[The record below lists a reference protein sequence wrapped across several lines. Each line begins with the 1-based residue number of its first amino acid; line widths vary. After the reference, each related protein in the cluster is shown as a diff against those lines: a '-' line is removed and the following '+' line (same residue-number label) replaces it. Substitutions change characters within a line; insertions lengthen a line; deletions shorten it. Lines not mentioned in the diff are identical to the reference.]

1 MSMTD
6 TNIVTVGQLDTV
18 VDALC
23 NASDAR
29 FANKENV
36 YTKTEIDN
44 KISTVYKPQGNIAFE
59 NLPTPSAATLGYV
72 YNVTNAFTTSSETFV
87 EGADKVYPAGTNV
100 VVVAEGTT
108 GSETYK
114 FDALAGFVD
123 LSPYATKAE
132 TAVAT
137 TAQIQEIVGGIYST
151 ISGGG
156 E

>member
-23 NASDAR
+23 DANDAR
-29 FANKENV
+29 FANIENV
-36 YTKTEIDN
+36 YTKTEIDS
-44 KISTVYKPQGNIAFE
+44 KMSTVYKPQGSTAFAG
-59 NLPTPSAATLGYV
+59 LPTPSASNLGYV
-72 YNVTNAFTTSSETFV
+72 YNVTDSFTTPSDTFV

-100 VVVAEGTT
+100 VVVAEGAA

-114 FDALAGFVD
+114 FDVLAGFVD

-137 TAQIQEIVGGIYST
+137 TAQINEIVSGMYS
-151 ISGGG
+151 SGV
-156 E
+156 